1 MKTIELTSHVGKD
14 GILRLELPI
23 DMRDQDLDVLVVL
36 NPVSR
41 QASDPTKGD
50 HWPPGFFD
58 ATAGAFRDEP
68 LERGD
73 QGEYE
78 YREPLA

>member
-1 MKTIELTSHVGKD
+1 MKTIELTSHVGGD
-14 GILRLELPI
+14 GILRLEVPV
-23 DMRDQDLDVLVVL
+23 DVRNQDLDVLVVVS
-36 NPVSR
+36 PVSQ
-41 QASDPTKGD
+41 QARVRTGSD
-50 HWPPGFFD
+50 HWPPGFFEL
-58 ATAGAFRDEP
+58 TAGAFRDEP